1 MRTEELRSF
10 CALGEHGSFTDAAKA
25 LGVDKSKVSRDVS
38 ALEETLGLLLVV
50 RTTRS
55 VRLTPEGQTLFER
68 AAAAFGSLADA
79 LSFVGERRSAPA
91 GEITLATTP
100 DLGRVLLAPLLVGFR
115 ACHPQI
121 HLRILLDSALVD
133 LAKEGADLALRVGRP
148 GAASGVARKISDLRS
163 GFFAAPSY
171 LARRGVPTLLEH
183 LEHLDGL
190 WPTPP
195 RGQKSF
201 AFGGRI
207 PRPAVEC
214 GDFELLLQLTL
225 AGGGVALL
233 PEFVGARHVAS
244 GALVRV
250 LETVALGN
258 GPLFLVSQAP
268 RKLPARVAL
277 LRDFLLAELPRMLP
291 RSQRT

>member
-1 MRTEELRSF
+1 MQIQELRSF
-10 CALGEHGSFTDAAKA
+10 CALAEQGSFTRAAKV

-38 ALEETLGLLLVV
+38 ALEDTLGTLLVV

-68 AAAAFGSLADA
+68 SAQAFGTLAEA
-79 LSFVGERRSAPA
+79 LAFTGERRLVPA

-100 DLGRVLLAPLLVGFR
+100 ELARVVLAPLLVRFR
-115 ACHPQI
+115 AYHPLI
-121 HLRILLDSALVD
+121 HLRLLLDSALVD
-133 LAKEGADLALRVGRP
+133 LTREQADLALRVGRA
-148 GAASGVARKISDLRS
+148 GAESHVARKITELRS
-163 GFFAAPSY
+163 GFFATAAY
-171 LARRGVPTLLEH
+171 LARRGVPTQLEH
-183 LEHLDGL
+183 LTRHEGL
-190 WPTPP
+190 WPTPA
-195 RGQKSF
+195 RAQKSF
-201 AFGGRI
+201 AFGGRV

-225 AGGGVALL
+225 AGGGISLL
-233 PEFVGARHVAS
+233 PEFLAERHVSS

-250 LETVALGN
+250 LSTITLGN

-277 LRDFLLAELPRMLP
+277 LRDFLLAELPRALP
-291 RSQRT
+291 ASG

>member
-1 MRTEELRSF
+1 MRIEELRSF
-10 CALGEHGSFTDAAKA
+10 CALGEQGNFTRAAKA
-25 LGVDKSKVSRDVS
+25 LGVDKSKVSRDLT
-38 ALEETLGLLLVV
+38 ALEDTLGMLLVI

-68 AAAAFGSLADA
+68 SAAAFGALLDA
-79 LSFVGERRSAPA
+79 LSFVEERSVAPA
-91 GEITLATTP
+91 GDITLTTTP
-100 DLGRVLLAPLLVGFR
+100 DLGRVVLAPLLVGFR
-115 ACHPQI
+115 ARHPQI

-133 LAKEGADLALRVGRP
+133 LAREPADLALRVGRP
-148 GAASGVARKISDLRS
+148 GGTSVVARRVTELRS

-171 LARRGVPTLLEH
+171 LARRGVPTRIEH
-183 LEHLDGL
+183 LEQLDGL

-201 AFGGRI
+201 AFGGRVT
-207 PRPAVEC
+207 RPAVEC
-214 GDFELLLQLTL
+214 GDFELLLQLAL

-233 PEFVGARHVAS
+233 PEFLAKRHVAN

-250 LETVALGN
+250 LEAVALGG

-268 RKLPARVAL
+268 RKLSARVAL
-277 LRDFLLAELPRMLP
+277 LREFLLTELPRVLP
-291 RSQRT
+291 